1 MVRCAL
7 QGRSADPASVRA
19 RAAALCPLTLLDSP
33 FISIG
38 TNLNQCTH
46 AGNRATQV
54 TFCGA
59 PPVGKALF
67 HGVLE
72 ANTMAAHLGLSRF
85 YFKFREEFYGY
96 AGGKPRAAKTTEI
109 SPA

>member
-1 MVRCAL
+1 MVLRT
-7 QGRSADPASVRA
+7 RA
-19 RAAALCPLTLLDSP
+19 GPLTPRPCCTLCRFSRPP

-38 TNLNQCTH
+38 TNPNPYTR

-59 PPVGKALF
+59 PEVGHLVF

-96 AGGKPRAAKTTEI
+96 AGGKPRAAKSNQT